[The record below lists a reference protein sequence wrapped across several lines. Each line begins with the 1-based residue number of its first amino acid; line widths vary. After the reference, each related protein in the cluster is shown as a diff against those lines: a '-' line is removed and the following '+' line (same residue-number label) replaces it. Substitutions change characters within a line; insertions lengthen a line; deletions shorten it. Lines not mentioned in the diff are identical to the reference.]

1 MLRGAVCSPRKT
13 EQNMQLKNKDVIGL
27 YDMSAQEIRFIL
39 DSAATMK
46 ELLMQN
52 AKKMPHLQGKS
63 VVSLFYENS
72 TRTRLSFELAGKYLG
87 ATVSSLGV
95 STSSVNKGE
104 TLLDTIKTI
113 EAMGTDIIV
122 IRHPLG
128 GAPKF
133 AGDNFLGSVINAGDG
148 MHEHPTQ
155 ALLDMLTMKEHFGGF
170 DGLKV
175 SIIGDISHSRVARSN
190 LWGLTKLGAKVTLCG
205 TGTMMPLCIDQADAD
220 VTYDVREAVRDADVV
235 MALRIQKER
244 LEGQLLPSDREY
256 HNYFGIND
264 DVLKE
269 AKKDVLIMHPGPVNR
284 GVELSSA
291 VVDADFSAINT
302 QVTNGVA
309 VRMALLY
316 ILTRRQ
322 SHDD

>member
-1 MLRGAVCSPRKT
+1 MI
-13 EQNMQLKNKDVIGL
+13 LKSKDIIGL
-27 YDMSAQEIRFIL
+27 YDMEADEISYIL

-46 ELLMQN
+46 QLLLQN

-63 VVSLFYENS
+63 IVSLFYENS
-72 TRTRLSFELAGKYLG
+72 TRTRLSFELAAKYLG
-87 ATVSSLGV
+87 ATFSNLGV

-104 TLLDTIKTI
+104 TLLDTGKTI

-122 IRHPLG
+122 IRHPLA

-133 AGDNFLGSVINAGDG
+133 LGDNFSGHVINAGDG

-155 ALLDMLTMKEHFGGF
+155 ALLDMFTMKEKFGRIK
-170 DGLKV
+170 GLSV
-175 SIIGDISHSRVARSN
+175 AIIGDISHSRVARSN

-205 TGTMMPLCIDQADAD
+205 MDTMMPPGIGQTDAIVTNDIKEAIRDTD
-220 VTYDVREAVRDADVV
+220 VI

-244 LEGQLLPSDREY
+244 LESEFFPSIREY
-256 HNYFGIND
+256 HKFFGINE
-264 DVLKE
+264 DVLKICG
-269 AKKDVLIMHPGPVNR
+269 KDVLIMHPGPVNR

-291 VVDADFSAINT
+291 VIDADFSAINT

-309 VRMALLY
+309 IRMALLY
-316 ILTRRQ
+316 ILTRRKN
-322 SHDD
+322 DDA